1 MMASSEVEGD
11 GGGWWTTLARWLG
24 PQDVVAADVV
34 GAVVVAGSMAAAEA
48 AGSGSQEVRAA
59 CPQGLDR
66 CRHVVREVLCLQQGP
81 IAAFKDWT
89 DKYGDVVGFY
99 NGAVPTLLVRNLD
112 LIKEIQISKFKSCNP
127 RGMVSCFTKY
137 HPFRKHNVFNAAG
150 QRWRDMRKVLKRSLD
165 LKHVKEMST
174 VIEKSADSYL
184 EVLESVVAP
193 GKAIDVFP
201 IHRLMAAD
209 VILRTMFS
217 FNVDG
222 QGRSLKCLQD
232 AVIKPVANIR
242 VFKDG
247 WLHWLSNA
255 TAQANLPQK
264 TVLTKLE
271 IEANAS
277 VVLLVGA
284 LNISQAVSWILYLLA
299 RHQAAQDKVRA
310 EIKEILTN
318 KDVISHTTVTGMQY
332 LDQVFDEA
340 LRLQSSPNGSVS
352 RFVEE
357 DIEWK
362 GLTIP
367 KGTSVTIPS
376 HMLHHDLDLWQEPDV
391 FDPDRFSPER
401 KASVNYT
408 AFQPFGAGPRK
419 CFAEEFSKRAVTFLV
434 AKTLEHYRVDLS
446 TDHHKDTSRVPS
458 STPPFIFEK
467 FKTRKTAMGVTLLD
481 IIQSGGE
488 NLDSDIGLCAPDAE
502 SHTLFAGLF
511 NPVIEDYHGGF
522 KATDKHPLTNFGD
535 LSTLAN
541 VDPDDQF
548 VVFTGV
554 RCGRSL
560 QGYPFNP
567 CLTEAQYREME
578 EKVRSTL
585 RMLEGE
591 LKVTYYPLTGM
602 DKTQQQL
609 IDDHFLFKEGARFLQ
624 AAIAAIKTIKTHL
637 RSVVGA

>member
-1 MMASSEVEGD
+1 MLGVFLSTALFVAV
-11 GGGWWTTLARWLG
+11 LVYVRWRKRKFQIFTDIGIPG
-24 PQDVVAADVV
+24 PPPNLI
-34 GAVVVAGSMAAAEA
+34 
-48 AGSGSQEVRAA
+48 SGNLPEIRQK
-59 CPQGLDR
+59 
-66 CRHVVREVLCLQQGP
+66 GP

-89 DKYGDVVGFY
+89 DKYGDLVGFY

-174 VIEKSADSYL
+174 VVEKSAESYL

-201 IHRLMAAD
+201 IHRLLAAD

-222 QGRSLKCLQD
+222 QGRSLKCLQE

-247 WLHWLSNA
+247 WLHWLSNCFPECSHLTRFLLFIVELVYKPDVQEIREALAPIIRKRKQCQWNQKKNDLLQFLMDAEGELEVHNRRTNAATTEYSEAVLGNHA
-255 TAQANLPQK
+255 TAQVKLPQK

-299 RHQAAQDKVRA
+299 RHQTAQDKVRA
-310 EIKEILTN
+310 EIKEFLRN
-318 KDVISHTTVTGMQY
+318 EDVISHTTVTGMQY

-367 KGTSVTIPS
+367 KGISVAIPS

-434 AKTLEHYRVDLS
+434 AKTLEHYKVYLS
-446 TDHHKDTSRVPS
+446 TDHHKEDLKEPNMKDPILLGHVP
-458 STPPFIFEK
+458 TGPWLVFEK
-467 FKTRKTAMGVTLLD
+467 CK
-481 IIQSGGE
+481 
-488 NLDSDIGLCAPDAE
+488 
-502 SHTLFAGLF
+502 
-511 NPVIEDYHGGF
+511 IE
-522 KATDKHPLTNFGD
+522 K
-535 LSTLAN
+535 
-541 VDPDDQF
+541 
-548 VVFTGV
+548 
-554 RCGRSL
+554 
-560 QGYPFNP
+560 
-567 CLTEAQYREME
+567 
-578 EKVRSTL
+578 
-585 RMLEGE
+585 
-591 LKVTYYPLTGM
+591 
-602 DKTQQQL
+602 
-609 IDDHFLFKEGARFLQ
+609 
-624 AAIAAIKTIKTHL
+624 
-637 RSVVGA
+637 